1 MKKIIYFTL
10 ILCKKFIYFIKRLQ
24 YPTVATSILNESRTT
39 TSFLQFLELLRITR
53 NCHFDSYENSFQL
66 CVPQN
71 SQKWSYYF
79 LCENQTFP
87 STHHEQESPTLSI
100 CHGLSYFQ
108 SGARSILLTIPALK
122 EQLNSF
128 TAVSRK
134 VVATRQ
140 FRKATWDMKQ
150 SNFLLYLQTY
160 IYDAS

>member
-39 TSFLQFLELLRITR
+39 TSFLQFLQFLELLRITL
-53 NCHFDSYENSFQL
+53 NCHFDSYESSFQL

-71 SQKWSYYF
+71 SQKWSHYF
-79 LCENQTFP
+79 LCENQKFP
-87 STHHEQESPTLSI
+87 STDHEQESPTPSI

-140 FRKATWDMKQ
+140 FRKVTWDMKN
-150 SNFLLYLQTY
+150 SFNRSE
-160 IYDAS
+160 AV